1 MKKNSTI
8 TFVLIEINI
17 NIVSFST
24 NKKLQYL
31 FLMKT
36 MVENIC
42 SSEKKY
48 YGVVINKSSEGKN
61 IMQNTHTLTVLL
73 YMKKHTITYVV
84 Y

>member
-61 IMQNTHTLTVLL
+61 IMGINDRKFRKGNQEW
-73 YMKKHTITYVV
+73 TIQIL
-84 Y
+84 